1 MEGSFGGFFSGV
13 VEERHDTPERV
24 IKHTLFEAREARFF
38 FFFFLF
44 FNETGTFSSLQA
56 VLVSSQILTYSLQ
69 EGKCN
74 TDA

>member
-1 MEGSFGGFFSGV
+1 M

-24 IKHTLFEAREARFF
+24 RKQTLVEAREARFF
-38 FFFFLF
+38 STRLAL
-44 FNETGTFSSLQA
+44 FSSLQA

-69 EGKCN
+69 EGKCD

>member
-24 IKHTLFEAREARFF
+24 RKQTLVEAREARFF
-38 FFFFLF
+38 FLF
-44 FNETGTFSSLQA
+44 STRLALFSSLQT